1 MEFEDDEGGDE
12 IDVAETIQASK
23 RRPNKSSRF
32 KVFNF
37 PRNTIV
43 LMADNRK
50 FLCRVDHEEDLQPLE
65 ASKTMADASCHFT
78 VHNQLDGTVVLQ
90 ADNGKYV
97 SRVRYGDIDLI
108 EALKDEIYESCK
120 FHFRYL

>member
-1 MEFEDDEGGDE
+1 MEFGDDEGRDE
-12 IDVAETIQASK
+12 TYVAETIQAF
-23 RRPNKSSRF
+23 RQRPNKSSRF
-32 KVFNF
+32 EIFNF

-50 FLCRVDHEEDLQPLE
+50 FLCRVDHEDLQPLE
-65 ASKTMADASCHFT
+65 ASEQIAYESCYFT
-78 VHNQLDGTVVLQ
+78 VHNQPDGTVVFQ

-97 SRVRYGDIDLI
+97 GRVRYGDIDLI
-108 EALKDEIYESCK
+108 EAIKDEIDESCK

>member
-1 MEFEDDEGGDE
+1 MEFGDDEGGDE
-12 IDVAETIQASK
+12 TYVAETIQASR

-32 KVFNF
+32 EVFNF

-65 ASKTMADASCHFT
+65 ASKQIAYEPCHFT
-78 VHNQLDGTVVLQ
+78 VHNQPDGTVVFQ

-97 SRVRYGDIDLI
+97 GRVRYGDIDLI
-108 EALKDEIYESCK
+108 EAIKDEIDESCK